1 MKAFGPIPSRRLG
14 RSLGVNNIPAKVC
27 TYSCVYCQVG
37 RTTAMELE
45 RRAFFPPQIIADDVA
60 AKLESARRLGE
71 DADYITFVADGEP
84 TLDANLGLELDL
96 LRPLGVP
103 PAVITNSS
111 LISREDVRDELS
123 RADWVSLKVDAV
135 DEEAWRRVNRPHKK
149 LRLEA
154 MLEGARAFA
163 KNFGGTLATETMLVR
178 GLNDEPAQVERVA
191 SFLAEL
197 APATASLSVPTRPP
211 AEGTVEPPAEEK
223 LARAYDAF
231 VAAGLRAE
239 LLIGYAGDAFAFTGD
254 VEQDILSV
262 TAVHPMEEEAVAALL
277 AKAGAEWD
285 AVERLVDDGLL
296 AAVEFAGRK
305 FYIRKFKKGD

>member
-1 MKAFGPIPSRRLG
+1 MKAFGPIPSRRLS

-45 RRAFFPPQIIADDVA
+45 RRAFYPPQVVADDVA

-71 DADYITFVADGEP
+71 DADYITFVPDGEP
-84 TLDANLGLELDL
+84 TLDVNLGLELDL

-103 PAVITNSS
+103 LAVITNSS
-111 LISREDVRDELS
+111 LISREDVRAELA

-135 DEEAWRRVNRPHKK
+135 GEEAWRRVNRPHGK
-149 LRLEA
+149 LDLA
-154 MLEGARAFA
+154 ATLEGMRAFA
-163 KNFGGTLATETMLVR
+163 KNFGGTLATETMMVR
-178 GLNDEPAQVERVA
+178 GLNDEPAEVARVA
-191 SFLAEL
+191 AFLAEL
-197 APATASLSVPTRPP
+197 RPATAFLAVPTRPP
-211 AEGTVEPPAEEK
+211 AEGTVEPPSAEA

-231 VAAGLRAE
+231 VAADLATE

-254 VEQDILSV
+254 VEQDILSI

-277 AKAGAEWD
+277 AKAGAGWN
-285 AVERLVDDGLL
+285 AVERLVDAGLL

-305 FYIRKFKKGD
+305 FYVRRFEKGD